1 MSNEYQLPCPFCK
14 EIINTTIDF
23 LILNDRVCCMNCNK
37 AFDVQIK
44 EQPKAKPQDDFGG
57 YDGSWD

>member
-1 MSNEYQLPCPFCK
+1 
-14 EIINTTIDF
+14 
-23 LILNDRVCCMNCNK
+23 MNCNK